1 MGPFLRQKDHFAMKV
16 HWLPTR
22 LSLAARPGSTRA
34 LSDFWLLTWSISLS
48 IGWLLPNHYPPW
60 STFHFDAWSATAFC
74 VLLLVLIVRVRD
86 GVSWT
91 GLSAI
96 AAVLVPIPLIQYAA
110 GVLVFAGNAW
120 ISTAYLLGFLL
131 AVLAGARWA
140 SSGTQAAD
148 GLFLAIGI
156 ASLLSVGLQ
165 LHQWFSLGLLDIWSM
180 GDGFGRPFANFGQPN
195 QLGTFLLW
203 GILAAAWG
211 YVRGVLRG
219 SVFVL
224 YALFLLFGLSLTASR
239 TAWVAIALLVIATW
253 CWRGLWP
260 HRRAAWVV
268 TLLAACFALCVLTGP
283 WLSRLLTGQ
292 VLFDAGDIGRVS
304 GESRQVIWTMFLDAA
319 LERPLWGY
327 GWNQVSIAQMAVVID
342 HPSTL
347 VFFSQSHNLFLDIAL
362 WCGVPM
368 AVFVFAVL
376 ATWFVRR
383 VRAVQRAE
391 DALLVLLL
399 VVVGNHAMLEFPL
412 HYAYMLLPT
421 GVVMGLLET
430 RLGVRT
436 IVRSGRWVLVCL
448 WLSAS
453 VLLSLL
459 VRDYMRVESS
469 YQVLRFEWA
478 RIKTEPAATPDVLL
492 LTQWR
497 DYFQFVRLD
506 PHQTMTN
513 EQLVWMRHVVSIYPS
528 PGFFQRL
535 ATALAVNNQPQEAAL
550 WLRRLC
556 KVNSALQCAAV
567 EAAWIEQ
574 GRGNALVRAV
584 PWPR

>member
-1 MGPFLRQKDHFAMKV
+1 MWTTAVIKQI
-16 HWLPTR
+16 LPE
-22 LSLAARPGSTRA
+22 
-34 LSDFWLLTWSISLS
+34 
-48 IGWLLPNHYPPW
+48 
-60 STFHFDAWSATAFC
+60 
-74 VLLLVLIVRVRD
+74 V
-86 GVSWT
+86 
-91 GLSAI
+91 
-96 AAVLVPIPLIQYAA
+96 
-110 GVLVFAGNAW
+110 
-120 ISTAYLLGFLL
+120 
-131 AVLAGARWA
+131 
-140 SSGTQAAD
+140 
-148 GLFLAIGI
+148 
-156 ASLLSVGLQ
+156 Q

-203 GILAAAWG
+203 GVLAAAWG
-211 YVRGVLRG
+211 YVRGLLRG
-219 SVFVL
+219 SVFVF
-224 YALFLLFGLSLTASR
+224 YALLLLFGLSLTASR
-239 TAWVAIALLVIATW
+239 TAWVAITLLVIAAW

-260 HRRAAWVV
+260 HRRATWVV
-268 TLLAACFALCVLTGP
+268 TLLAACFALSVLTGP

-399 VVVGNHAMLEFPL
+399 VVVGNHALLEFPL

-459 VRDYMRVESS
+459 IRDYMRVESS

-506 PHQTMTN
+506 PYQTMTN
-513 EQLVWMRHVVSIYPS
+513 EQLVWMRQVVSIYPS

-556 KVNSALQCAAV
+556 KFLAAT
-567 EAAWIEQ
+567 
-574 GRGNALVRAV
+574 LAV
-584 PWPR
+584 WC